1 MDAFI
6 ALELSEGQHE
16 IEMKYTSQGFWQGAL
31 LSGICV
37 LLFLLLWGLTVGYQR
52 KHLIQT
58 ESDEDRNDAEKEEV
72 AEGILCE
79 QSEDAMQ
86 IERSIDHEEEN

>member
-1 MDAFI
+1 M
-6 ALELSEGQHE
+6 
-16 IEMKYTSQGFWQGAL
+16 
-31 LSGICV
+31 
-37 LLFLLLWGLTVGYQR
+37 LFLLLWGLTVGYKR